1 MPDWVSFVS
10 AFVKV
15 FSSVVVARMVLFWTG
30 MYCCLNVDGRC
41 VRHIW
46 KNEEKTLFLGPWLVP
61 RHPQVGGQ

>member
-30 MYCCLNVDGRC
+30 MYCCLNVDVG
-41 VRHIW
+41 W
-46 KNEEKTLFLGPWLVP
+46 KVCETYLES
-61 RHPQVGGQ
+61 